1 MNVVLGGET
10 KYFSLVAEGA
20 TLFDK
25 KEYALAANRF
35 WKAFRLRPGAPIVLF
50 NIARTMEELK
60 DPRAEDFYVAAGAQG
75 NVDAFYQLATYCL
88 RHGRTGEALE
98 HLRAYLK
105 GNPANDSCTIWARN
119 MIHRLCP
126 APMLVWSRGEKIA

>member
-10 KYFSLVAEGA
+10 KYFSLVAEGG

-25 KEYALAANRF
+25 KEYALSANRF

-75 NVDAFYQLATYCL
+75 HVDAFYQLRTYCL